1 MDALAWTI
9 LAFAGLLIAVWLV
22 LVVVGLNL
30 MNGSEKGERQR
41 ENR

>member
-1 MDALAWTI
+1 MDALAWAI

-30 MNGSEKGERQR
+30 MGESQETHR
-41 ENR
+41 EDR